1 MLGAKFFRKYF
12 DKMFGGFDKIDYNI
26 VEQKILI
33 ADFLTIKDVTN
44 RSLSIT
50 FVNKYE
56 GM

>member
-1 MLGAKFFRKYF
+1 
-12 DKMFGGFDKIDYNI
+12 MFGGFDKIDYNI

-33 ADFLTIKDVTN
+33 ADFLTINDVTN